1 MKNQCSIDG
10 KDNGVLVENVVSLS
24 SADAEEG
31 ADLDKLSVMN
41 SVGPDEKDRETSDID
56 SAVDDD
62 DSSSTEV
69 DQTFAS
75 IPKDPCTYCGQ
86 YPCDWE
92 LFGED
97 ICEECEELV
106 EEKRTNK
113 EVRFHAYR
121 LYTRMRHGVLR
132 KYDRRPLPVC
142 VRGEIMDNWPD
153 PNHVYVG
160 FHAALNNVSDNF

>member
-1 MKNQCSIDG
+1 M
-10 KDNGVLVENVVSLS
+10 LVENVVSLS

-31 ADLDKLSVMN
+31 VDLDKLSVMN
-41 SVGPDEKDRETSDID
+41 SVGPDEKDVETSDVD

-62 DSSSTEV
+62 DSSSTKV
-69 DQTFAS
+69 
-75 IPKDPCTYCGQ
+75 
-86 YPCDWE
+86 
-92 LFGED
+92 D

-113 EVRFHAYR
+113 EVRFHAYC
-121 LYTRMRHGVLR
+121 LYTRMRHGVLW

-142 VRGEIMDNWPD
+142 VHGEIMDNWPD